1 LIEFIE
7 TKIKNFFEK
16 HENLKIFLLKL
27 QFFHFIVI
35 DKDSKEICSFF
46 INKLL
51 PLIKNKISNIEI
63 QKNLFF
69 IFKNPI
75 IIKSRNYQKIW
86 EECLKLFQIGLE
98 IIMNEKFNK
107 KKHSCNNKNF
117 SCDFCKK
124 KEIYKNDYGK
134 IEIIEENLIKSY
146 IKENSNNNLN
156 FNIFN
161 NITFNNNNLNLF
173 ENYNENFDKNE
184 NKIFPFEKNKN
195 DLMDISFNENSSII
209 ENYEKN
215 IFYLDFNKEKNIIDN
230 NNNNNNNNSNN
241 NNKFVIKNEKNQKRQ
256 KIKEYQFKFTK
267 RENIDKKVIRKF
279 RKFIK
284 EKFKKNSQEIVSL
297 ISNNKFWYDFIS
309 QNLMPPFVYSA
320 EKKDFKSFNTK
331 YMTWV
336 FEHKF
341 SGELYN
347 IFISNNFE
355 NIFENFVNKFKLNT
369 ENEEYFL
376 LKTYLNSLP
385 NIFSFNVSNNS
396 SFVSNSTNNISLNN
410 NFNSNFNEFLFEK
423 NPLKKETNV
432 IDEEIEIEDSK
443 DNFIN
448 EINNN
453 NIVFRNETMNPNQ
466 PDIFKEITKIDNND
480 NNVNNFYYKNYS
492 KSMAYF
498 DNNFNLNLDDNFMN
512 LLNNLNDDESNL

>member
-1 LIEFIE
+1 MIEKNSNEIC
-7 TKIKNFFEK
+7 NFF
-16 HENLKIFLLKL
+16 
-27 QFFHFIVI
+27 
-35 DKDSKEICSFF
+35 
-46 INKLL
+46 NKNLL

-98 IIMNEKFNK
+98 IAMNEKFNK
-107 KKHSCNNKNF
+107 KKHFCNKN
-117 SCDFCKK
+117 CDFCKK

-134 IEIIEENLIKSY
+134 IEIIEENLIKSF
-146 IKENSNNNLN
+146 IKENSNKNLN

-161 NITFNNNNLNLF
+161 NVTFNNNLNLF
-173 ENYNENFDKNE
+173 ENYNENYDKNE
-184 NKIFPFEKNKN
+184 NKIFPFEKKKN
-195 DLMDISFNENSSII
+195 DLMDISFNENQSII

-215 IFYLDFNKEKNIIDN
+215 IFYLDFNKEKNNIEN
-230 NNNNNNNNSNN
+230 NNNNNNNN
-241 NNKFVIKNEKNQKRQ
+241 NKITIKNEKNQKQ
-256 KIKEYQFKFTK
+256 KIKEFQFKFTK

-284 EKFKKNSQEIVSL
+284 EKFKKNSPEIVSF

-309 QNLMPPFVYSA
+309 QNLMPPFVYSQ

-331 YMTWV
+331 YMIWV

-341 SGELYN
+341 SAELYN
-347 IFISNNFE
+347 IFINNNFN
-355 NIFENFVNKFKLNT
+355 NIFENFVKKFNLNN

-376 LKTYLNSLP
+376 LKNYLNSLP

-410 NFNSNFNEFLFEK
+410 NNNFNNFNNNFNNNNNNDFIFEK
-423 NPLKKETNV
+423 NPLKKEFNI

-448 EINNN
+448 DFNNNN
-453 NIVFRNETMNPNQ
+453 NIIFRNETMNPNQ
-466 PDIFKEITKIDNND
+466 PDFFKDIININDNDDNN
-480 NNVNNFYYKNYS
+480 NNNFYCKNYS
-492 KSMAYF
+492 KSMGYYENNNNNNNLNLN
-498 DNNFNLNLDDNFMN
+498 DNNFMM